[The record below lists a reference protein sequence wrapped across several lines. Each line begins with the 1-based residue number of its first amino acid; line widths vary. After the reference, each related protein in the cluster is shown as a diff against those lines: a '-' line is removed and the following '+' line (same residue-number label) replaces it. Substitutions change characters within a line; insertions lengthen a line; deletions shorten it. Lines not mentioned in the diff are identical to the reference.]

1 MKANQNHL
9 SRFSFTFVMAYCLLQ
24 FGFTTRAEAQ
34 FIDDCTIQF
43 EGDMP
48 VCNRQF
54 VTLSV
59 PFYENATY
67 VWEPDP
73 APGSQMPNEKFF
85 RALETTT
92 YQVSITD
99 TISGEMCLSPLFELE
114 VRPRNEVNFEQI
126 QLTCTS
132 GDRDNG
138 NTAMVLA
145 EATGEAEAFSY
156 EWQISPLQIAPN
168 NPALAIGLKAH
179 LYYYLDIED
188 SFGCRQTDSVFTE
201 AYPNPDIEIS
211 TDPET
216 VYIQNPYVD
225 FSFENHDAATV
236 EVTSHFWN
244 FGDESEGSELLTP
257 RHLYTEEGE
266 YMVIL
271 TVYNPQGC
279 DTLFMKEVE
288 ILPIK
293 LKIPNVFTPNGD
305 GINDYFVITEAP
317 PEELDDD
324 ENNNLKRMSLAD
336 ERPLN
341 DYFLRTSLVIF
352 NRQGRKVYE
361 STNYQNDWDG
371 GNLKDGVYFYVLQ
384 AEGFKSTEVY
394 KGSVTIMGS
403 QNN

>member
-1 MKANQNHL
+1 MKANQTPSSHIA
-9 SRFSFTFVMAYCLLQ
+9 FTFVLTLALLQ
-24 FGFTTRAEAQ
+24 LSFAKRSEAQ

-43 EGDMP
+43 EAEMP
-48 VCNRQF
+48 VCHRQF

-67 VWEPDP
+67 MWEPDP
-73 APGSQMPNEKFF
+73 APNSQFPNEKFF
-85 RALETTT
+85 RAMETET

-99 TISGEMCLSPLFELE
+99 TISGEICQSPLFELE
-114 VRPRNEVNFEQI
+114 VRPRNEVSFEQL
-126 QLTCTS
+126 QLTCTN

-138 NTAMVLA
+138 NTAMVIS
-145 EATGEAEAFSY
+145 EASGEAEFYTY

-179 LYYYLDIED
+179 LWYYVNVED

-201 AYPNPDIEIS
+201 AYPNPDIEII

-225 FSFENHDAATV
+225 FSFENFDAGTID
-236 EVTSHFWN
+236 VTSHFWN
-244 FGDESEGSELLTP
+244 FGDESEVSELLTP
-257 RHLYTEEGE
+257 RHLYTEEGD

-279 DTLFMKEVE
+279 DTLFMKEIE

-317 PEELDDD
+317 PEELDND
-324 ENNNLKRMSLAD
+324 NNNSLKRTSLAG

-384 AEGFKSTEVY
+384 AEGYQSTEVY
-394 KGSVTIMGS
+394 KGSITIMGS